1 MNDAVLQ
8 GPVVVLGGGLAA
20 VSFAGGLRSG
30 GFGGGITVVSDEVE
44 PPYDRPPLSKEFQRE
59 GVADKIR
66 LDLTRARDVEWLRGT
81 PACKIDTQRREVLLA
96 DGRSL
101 GYDTL
106 VFATGATPRRL
117 AALRDAPMPV
127 ITLRTLD
134 DAQRIR
140 AGLAPGARLVVIG
153 GGVIGLE
160 LAATA
165 RGLGATVTV
174 IEALDRLMNRC
185 ASGTLAAVVAR
196 SHLERGVD
204 LRLGRQVTG
213 FDGRAIVLDDGARVE
228 AELVVVGIGVIAN
241 DELARAA
248 DIGCDDGIFV
258 DRLGRTTCPGV
269 YAVGDV
275 TRQRNPVSGRFERIE
290 TWSNAQNQGLA
301 VARTLLDPTA
311 APYADIPW
319 YWSDQYDLRM
329 QVAGVSTGDEEIV
342 RGEVSVGA
350 KFSLIQ
356 LQRGRAVGVTCVNNV
371 REFSSLK
378 RLLGSV
384 PLPDRAALADAS
396 IDLRKLLAAPEAEA
410 FGLKSLQRA

>member
-1 MNDAVLQ
+1 MNDAVPH

-30 GFGGGITVVSDEVE
+30 GFEGDIVIVSDEIE

-59 GVADKIR
+59 GLADKIR
-66 LDLTRARDVEWLRGT
+66 LDLSRARDVEWLRGS
-81 PACKIDTQRREVLLA
+81 PAIKVDTQGREVLLEDHRRLSYGA
-96 DGRSL
+96 
-101 GYDTL
+101 L

-117 AALRDAPMPV
+117 PALQQAPIPV

-140 AGLAPGARLVVIG
+140 ASLTPGVRLVVIG

-165 RGLGATVTV
+165 RGLGASVTV

-185 ASGTLAAVVAR
+185 ASATLAKVVAAA
-196 SHLERGVD
+196 HLDHGVD
-204 LRLGRQVTG
+204 IRLGRQVIG
-213 FDGRAIVLDDGARVE
+213 FDGSAIVLDNDERVE
-228 AELVVVGIGVIAN
+228 ADLVVVGIGVVAN

-248 DIGCDDGIFV
+248 DIACDDGIFV

-269 YAVGDV
+269 YAIGDV
-275 TRQRNPVSGRFERIE
+275 TRQRSPISGRFERIE

-301 VARTLLDPTA
+301 AARTWLDPMA
-311 APYADIPW
+311 PPYADMPW
-319 YWSDQYDLRM
+319 YWSDQYDLRL
-329 QVAGVSTGDEEIV
+329 QVAGVSIGDEEIV
-342 RGEVSVGA
+342 RGQASTNS

-356 LQRGRAVGVTCVNNV
+356 LNRGRVVGVTCMNNA

-378 RLLGSV
+378 RLLGNV
-384 PLPDRAALADAS
+384 APPDRAALADTGV
-396 IDLRKLLAAPEAEA
+396 DLRKLLAPPA
-410 FGLKSLQRA
+410 SR

>member
-1 MNDAVLQ
+1 MSEAVLQ

-30 GFGGGITVVSDEVE
+30 GFGGEIVSVSDEVE
-44 PPYDRPPLSKEFQRE
+44 LPYDRPPLSKEFQRE

-66 LDLTRARDVEWLRGT
+66 LDLSRAHDVQWLRGT
-81 PACKIDTQRREVLLA
+81 PAATVDTRRREVLLA

-101 GYDTL
+101 GYGTL

-117 AALRDAPMPV
+117 PALQGAPMPV

-140 AGLAPGARLVVIG
+140 AGLTAGARLVVIG

-165 RGLGATVTV
+165 NGLGATATV
-174 IEALDRLMNRC
+174 IEALDRVMNRC
-185 ASGTLAAVVAR
+185 ASATLAAVVAQ
-196 SHLERGVD
+196 SHRERGVD

-213 FDGRAIVLDDGARVE
+213 FDGHAIVLDDGARVD
-228 AELVVVGIGVIAN
+228 ADLVVVGIGVVAN
-241 DELARAA
+241 DALARAA
-248 DIGCDDGIFV
+248 DIACDDGIFV

-269 YAVGDV
+269 YAIGDV
-275 TRQRNPVSGRFERIE
+275 TRQRNPISGRFERIE

-311 APYADIPW
+311 TPFADTPW
-319 YWSDQYDLRM
+319 YWSDQYDLRI
-329 QVAGVSTGDEEIV
+329 QVAGVSMGDDEIV
-342 RGEVSVGA
+342 RGDASPGS

-356 LQRGRAVGVTCVNNV
+356 LHRGRAVGVTCMNNV

-378 RLLGSV
+378 RLLGDV
-384 PLPDRAALADAS
+384 ALPNRAALADPGT
-396 IDLRKLLAAPEAEA
+396 DLRKLLAAP
-410 FGLKSLQRA
+410 RT